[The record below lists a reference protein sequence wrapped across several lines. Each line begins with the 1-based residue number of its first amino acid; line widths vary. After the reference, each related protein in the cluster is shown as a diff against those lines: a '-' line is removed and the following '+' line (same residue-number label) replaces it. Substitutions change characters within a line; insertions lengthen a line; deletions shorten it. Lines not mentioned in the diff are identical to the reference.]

1 MKKLSIIFLVF
12 LISCGNTSEESS
24 NDSNQTDT
32 TTKDIETT
40 TTTIP
45 SVPTSDINFIEIFE
59 SKLGS
64 ELCKDAKEVTTTTEV
79 CLKQYIENLTYLV
92 SLQDDISNYAKIL
105 IDYKEQYPESN
116 SEVIEKFISFVEN
129 DYSQIFIPLEE
140 VQQIY
145 KSRFG
150 GVPVINNL
158 TINNELWNECPAD
171 IEIEGTENIKSGLLI
186 YENKIGE
193 KIEIPLSGSNNYFDR
208 KLNVMGGEFT
218 LTSAKLTNF
227 LNEEFEGIATPVNS
241 FYVNHWDAFFSKVEI
256 LNYDNS
262 QITVSV
268 EWIDGYLKMEAFSLL
283 FQREGLYEG
292 NMNVAALTKFGSE
305 KAKSLNKES
314 YFDNGGYSLTY
325 IEKSDNK
332 TVVSYNF
339 KQQQAIELTEQP
351 FRLNRIMSTDPW
363 YEKHELVYFYRFNDA
378 RTDVVAIE
386 FTRKVGCNGEGSVQN
401 KQEYFELNDFAF
413 TLPFNSYES
422 YFVTKP

>member
-1 MKKLSIIFLVF
+1 MKKLSIICLIF
-12 LISCGNTSEESS
+12 LISCGNSSEESL
-24 NDSNQTDT
+24 DDANQTDT
-32 TTKDIETT
+32 TTNNTETT
-40 TTTIP
+40 TANIP
-45 SVPTSDINFIEIFE
+45 SVPNSNINFIEIFE

-64 ELCKDAKEVTTTTEV
+64 ELCEDAKEVNTTTEV

-92 SLQDDISNYAKIL
+92 SLQDDINNYAKKL
-105 IDYKEQYPESN
+105 LDYKEQYPESN
-116 SEVIEKFISFVEN
+116 KEIIEKFINFVEN
-129 DYSQIFIPLEE
+129 DYSQIFIPSVE

-150 GVPVINNL
+150 GAPLINNL

-171 IEIEGTENIKSGLLI
+171 IEIEGTENIKSGILI

-193 KIEIPLSGSNNYFDR
+193 KIEIPLSGSNNFFDK

-218 LTSAKLTNF
+218 LTSSKLTNF
-227 LNEEFEGIATPVNS
+227 LNEEYESITTPVNS
-241 FYVNHWDAFFSKVEI
+241 FYVNHWDAYFSKIEI
-256 LNYDNS
+256 LNYDDN

-268 EWIDGYLKMEAFSLL
+268 EWVDGYLRMEAFSLL
-283 FQREGLYEG
+283 FQREGLYEA
-292 NMNVAALTKFGSE
+292 NMNVAALTKYGSE

-314 YFDNGGYSLTY
+314 MFDNGFYSLTY

-339 KQQQAIELTEQP
+339 KQQQALELTEQP

-363 YEKHELVYFYRFNDA
+363 YEKKDLVYFYRFNDA
-378 RTDVVAIE
+378 RTNVVAIE

-401 KQEYFELNDFAF
+401 KQDYIEVKDFTF
-413 TLPFNSYES
+413 TLPFNNYES